1 LNLKLKLPRFDDP
14 PDTASARSA
23 QAEMRFLDAT
33 YRRANG
39 GAKPIVLREDFCGA
53 FANSCAWVML
63 GPERR
68 AVAVDPDPTQ
78 IAYGCVHN
86 RGNLKPPQQVRV
98 QIVQANVYEP
108 GLPKADVIA
117 ALGFRHFALKTRV
130 ELLTYFRNCLQTL
143 EPGGLLAVDCFGGTE
158 ARKAREE
165 PRVGPGA
172 TYAVEQEGFDPL
184 THEAV
189 FHIHRRRRGDIKRRT
204 VWSSNWRIWTLPELK
219 EALLDAGFDRAW
231 IYWRREA
238 EGEGEFDF
246 VAVEQV
252 EEEPSS
258 WTSYVV
264 GFR

>member
-1 LNLKLKLPRFDDP
+1 LGLKLKLPRLDDSH
-14 PDTASARSA
+14 DTAGARSA

-33 YRRANG
+33 YRAANG
-39 GAKPIVLREDFCGA
+39 GAKPMILREDFCGA

-63 GPERR
+63 GPKRH
-68 AVAVDPDPTQ
+68 AVGVDPDPGQ
-78 IAYGCVHN
+78 ITHGCVHN
-86 RGNLKPPQQVRV
+86 RTNLKVPQQVRV
-98 QIVQANVYEP
+98 QVVQTNVFDP

-117 ALGFRHFALKTRV
+117 ALGFRHFVLKTRV

-158 ARKAREE
+158 ARKAHEE
-165 PRVGPGA
+165 PREGAGA
-172 TYAVEQEGFDPL
+172 TYVVEQEGFDPL

-189 FHIHRRRRGDIKRRT
+189 IRIHRRRRGDIKRRT
-204 VWSSNWRIWTLPELK
+204 VWSYSWRIWTLPELK
-219 EALLDAGFDRAW
+219 ETLLDAGFDRAR

-238 EGEGEFDF
+238 EAAGEFDF
-246 VAVEQV
+246 VPVEQL

-258 WTSYVV
+258 WTSYVI